1 MNLRSIFKDDMANPN
16 NSADNISLRGADKKG
31 TSCTPSNLNLCPLH
45 CHVTIHRKR
54 AFRMDTTFG
63 NVLSVARGYPI
74 KTWPFVLTTLIV
86 CSFTYWPPPFTICR
100 YTSGPPPSSPPRNTW
115 GASPQERIHHIP
127 LLMDPG
133 IPQSARVSH
142 AHRHHLR
149 PSSRAVTFYACSY
162 GLAPIESHGKAAL
175 RGACE
180 TGTRRTRD
188 QIPLLP
194 FQPQPPTSFDQEE
207 RIY

>member
-1 MNLRSIFKDDMANPN
+1 MANPN
-16 NSADNISLRGADKKG
+16 NSADDIFLRGADKKG

-54 AFRMDTTFG
+54 AFWMDTTFG
-63 NVLSVARGYPI
+63 NVLSSARLGYPI
-74 KTWPFVLTTLIV
+74 RTWPIVLATHFIV
-86 CSFTYWPPPFTICR
+86 CSFTYCPPPFTICH
-100 YTSGPPPSSPPRNTW
+100 YTSDSPPSSPTRNTC
-115 GASPQERIHHIP
+115 GGSPQERVHHIS

-133 IPQSARVSH
+133 LSQSARVSH
-142 AHRHHLR
+142 AHRPPLR
-149 PSSRAVTFYACSY
+149 PTSRTVTFYACSY
-162 GLAPIESHGKAAL
+162 GLAPTESHGKAAF
-175 RGACE
+175 RGACK

-194 FQPQPPTSFDQEE
+194 FQPQPPTSFDKEK